1 MIKCYEYLKKKH
13 EFMDIKVHT
22 QQWEF
27 VHKNKAVYILGLS
40 DYTSDYIKV
49 LLIAFCLPKG
59 KQSILFSILCDVRSN
74 STLIALSGILLCF
87 ALILGVGSLML

>member
-1 MIKCYEYLKKKH
+1 MGIKAHALH
-13 EFMDIKVHT
+13 
-22 QQWEF
+22 WEF
-27 VHKNKAVYILGLS
+27 VHKNEAAYILGLS

-49 LLIAFCLPKG
+49 LLIAFCLPQG

-87 ALILGVGSLML
+87 ALILGVGSFML